1 MNVKAEEGNY
11 KVYGYR
17 WIVLLVF
24 IIITIIIQMQWLTF
38 APIARQARAVYHA
51 TAPEIDLL
59 SEIFMYVFLVACI
72 PAAYIINRFG
82 IRVGIGIG
90 AALAGIFGLAKGI
103 FAGSYSMVVVSQIGL
118 AVAQPFIINAVTKV
132 AVHWFPINERATAV
146 GLGTLAQF
154 LGMIIVNIVT
164 PFIVTVNVSAGV
176 ETYDL
181 RSMLLTYGIVSAVG
195 ALLLIVFLRE
205 KPPTP
210 AGPEGDEERFLTMEG
225 IKHILKHRD
234 MILVMLLFFIGLGM
248 FNAIATCIDQISEV
262 KGFTSD
268 QSGMI
273 MGLMLIAG
281 IIGAIVVPPLSD
293 KLRKRKPFLIGA
305 ILLLIPGLI
314 GMTFALDYS
323 FMLISSGI
331 LGFFLLGA
339 AAPIGFQY
347 GAEVSYPAPESLSQ
361 GIVLFVGQ
369 VSGIIFINGMNNL
382 GMILSMKIFI
392 GLSIL
397 NLIVSFMIR
406 ESPKMLSSR
415 KQNV

>member
-1 MNVKAEEGNY
+1 MKAEEVQY

-24 IIITIIIQMQWLTF
+24 ILITIIIQMQWLTF
-38 APIARQARAVYHA
+38 APIARQARAVYNA

-82 IRVGIGIG
+82 IRVGVGIG
-90 AALAGIFGLAKGI
+90 AVLTGIFGLSKGI

-164 PFIVTVNVSAGV
+164 PFVITVKLVGGV
-176 ETYDL
+176 EQYDL
-181 RSMLLTYGIVSAVG
+181 QSMLLTYGVVSVIG
-195 ALLLIVFLRE
+195 AIFLIIFLRE
-205 KPPTP
+205 NPPTP
-210 AGPEGDEERFLTMEG
+210 AGPEGDEERFLTWEG
-225 IKHILKHRD
+225 IKHILRHRD
-234 MILVMLLFFIGLGM
+234 IILVMLLFFIGLGM
-248 FNAIATCIDQISEV
+248 FNASATCIDQISEA

-281 IIGAIVVPPLSD
+281 VIGAIVVPPFSD
-293 KLRKRKPFLIGA
+293 KLRKRKPFLVGA
-305 ILLLIPGLI
+305 IVLLIPGLI
-314 GMTFALDYS
+314 GMTFALDYT
-323 FMLISSGI
+323 FMLVSAGF

-347 GAEVSYPAPESLSQ
+347 SAEVSYPAPESLSQ
-361 GIVLFVGQ
+361 GIILFAGQ
-369 VSGIIFINGMNNL
+369 VSGIIFINGMNKL

-392 GLSIL
+392 GLAIV
-397 NLIVSFMIR
+397 NLIVTLLIR
-406 ESPKMLSSR
+406 ESPRILSAQ
-415 KQNV
+415 K